1 MWDTYTAAQKQEIS
15 HDVSSCTI
23 VTSSWEM
30 SCFCATIYMYLYMYR
45 CELLYHRDFH
55 IVSSCTIVT
64 YIYMCIYMCIYVCC
78 AKARDFSRGSH
89 DGTRAHIYVSIHV
102 QCYISRC
109 ELLYHRDFHV
119 CMQMHTYIYVSI
131 HVQCY
136 ISQCELLYHRDFQ
149 IPRKSIYGVASVSRI
164 DKLQVSFVKE
174 PHKRDY
180 ILYKRRVILSILLT
194 IATP

>member
-1 MWDTYTAAQKQEIS
+1 
-15 HDVSSCTI
+15 
-23 VTSSWEM
+23 M

-102 QCYISRC
+102 QCYIS
-109 ELLYHRDFHV
+109 
-119 CMQMHTYIYVSI
+119 
-131 HVQCY
+131 
-136 ISQCELLYHRDFQ
+136 QCELLYHRDFQ